1 MAHEVPGRPI
11 LLAGT
16 VRLGAG
22 ILVHVAVFL
31 LV

>member
-1 MAHEVPGRPI
+1 MVHEVPGLIGERT
-11 LLAGT
+11 L
-16 VRLGAG
+16 VGAG